1 MPCQILIAATTHR
14 KQTKGEMFAVRD
26 EPVTWG
32 TAEGPP
38 KYVILRISN
47 TTATKVIQF
56 LGRWNTNFQHSVTTN
71 PDLSK
76 QITVSISQKILD
88 IFGAVRGLKL
98 EMKSYLEDEWD
109 ATIISWSPT
118 VRTMVFD
125 VPAGTDLAAL
135 KSDLLDKFEET
146 LGPRWLFSEADVDI
160 ALGLGGFV
168 ELTRIQAQAR
178 IIDRAAE

>member
-1 MPCQILIAATTHR
+1 MPCQVLIAATTHR

-47 TTATKVIQF
+47 ASARKVIQF
-56 LGRWNTNFQHSVTTN
+56 LVRWKTEFQHSVTTN

-76 QITVSISQKILD
+76 QVTVSISQKILD
-88 IFGAVRGLKL
+88 IFGATHGLKL
-98 EMKSYLEDEWD
+98 GLKNHLESEWG

-118 VRTMVFD
+118 VREMIFD
-125 VPAGTDLAAL
+125 VPADTDLAAL
-135 KSDLLDKFEET
+135 KSNILDIFEEQ

-160 ALGLGGFV
+160 ALGLGGTV
-168 ELTRIQAQAR
+168 ELTKAQAQAR
-178 IIDRAAE
+178 IIDRAA